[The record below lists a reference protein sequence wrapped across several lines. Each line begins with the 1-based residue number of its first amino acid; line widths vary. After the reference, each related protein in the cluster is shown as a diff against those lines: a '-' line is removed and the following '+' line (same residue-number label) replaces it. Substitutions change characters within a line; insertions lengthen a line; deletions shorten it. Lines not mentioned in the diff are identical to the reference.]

1 MMRKVEI
8 GERASVTVKW
18 HVKPSD
24 YSREG
29 EENIAFKFASK
40 YGIPRER
47 VKVEPDFITVN
58 GDSEDALVMDAA
70 KNIQDP
76 AFQKSLFSVY
86 IKEKIS
92 CRLAP
97 TTL

>member
-1 MMRKVEI
+1 MRKVEI

-29 EENIAFKFASK
+29 EENIAFKFANK

-47 VKVEPDFITVN
+47 VKVEPDFMTVN
-58 GDSEDALVMDAA
+58 GDSEDALVMEAA
-70 KNIQDP
+70 KNIQDLRFRSHFFP
-76 AFQKSLFSVY
+76 
-86 IKEKIS
+86 
-92 CRLAP
+92 C
-97 TTL
+97 TLKRTV